1 MSTAIID
8 NIDWLKYMR
17 VYGFADADSFEE
29 HFDTDWISAQCR
41 KAALICLSECPIV
54 RTRLKKGRLSESDF
68 ASVVCEMVLRVVRFN
83 RFKTEANGSYSYTE
97 HDPQQNQPG
106 YDPSPRL
113 FLSKAEKSILNG
125 FAESA
130 GTMSHISLGFDPGY
144 GG

>member
-1 MSTAIID
+1 MPQGRSH
-8 NIDWLKYMR
+8 L
-17 VYGFADADSFEE
+17 FERMPDCP
-29 HFDTDWISAQCR
+29 DT
-41 KAALICLSECPIV
+41 L
-54 RTRLKKGRLSESDF
+54 ES
-68 ASVVCEMVLRVVRFN
+68 
-83 RFKTEANGSYSYTE
+83 NGSYSYTE

>member
-17 VYGFADADSFEE
+17 VYGSADADSFEE
-29 HFDTDWISAQCR
+29 
-41 KAALICLSECPIV
+41 
-54 RTRLKKGRLSESDF
+54 RLSESDF

-125 FAESA
+125 FSESA

>member
-8 NIDWLKYMR
+8 NIDCLKYMR
-17 VYGFADADSFEE
+17 VYGSADADAFDG
-29 HFDTDWISAQCR
+29 HFDNEWISAQCR
-41 KAALICLSECPIV
+41 KAALICLNECPIV
-54 RTRLKKGRLSESDF
+54 RTRLKKSRLSERDF

-83 RFKTEANGSYSYTE
+83 RFKTEANSSYSYTE

-125 FAESA
+125 FAESS
-130 GTMSHISLGFDPGY
+130 GTVSHISLSFDPGY

>member
-17 VYGFADADSFEE
+17 VYGSADADSFEE

-83 RFKTEANGSYSYTE
+83 RFKTEANGSYCTRSMIR
-97 HDPQQNQPG
+97 
-106 YDPSPRL
+106 SR
-113 FLSKAEKSILNG
+113 
-125 FAESA
+125 
-130 GTMSHISLGFDPGY
+130 ISLAMIQVPGCSCRKLRNRF
-144 GG
+144 